1 MKTFILPPLQENLKE
16 EEDICEL
23 THVNRMFTRNLISI
37 PGFDNYKTLKCDFHT
52 HTVFSDGLVWPDA
65 RVYEAWQ
72 EGLDAIAITDHIEHR
87 PNKEILKGDLN
98 ESYKI
103 AKKAADDMDFI
114 VIPGA
119 EITRFKPLGHLNALF
134 VKDVTPLDVKD
145 PMQAIAEAKKQGAF
159 IMWNHPGW
167 PDNKATLYP
176 IHEQLIGEN
185 RIDGIEVMSYKD
197 YYPTAFNWCVRWDK
211 AFMANTDAHVPVAG
225 MYKQGMLRPLT
236 LVFASEKSERAIREA
251 LFAGRTA
258 ALFDGILAGRKEHLA
273 LLVKASLQC
282 HRMRN
287 NCMEVSNHSDIPYS
301 IIQGGN
307 HYCLPAKKSVLI
319 MPQKGSLL
327 TIGNCF
333 VDKNERLTI
342 PAEELFNPSLP

>member
-1 MKTFILPPLQENLKE
+1 MKKFFLPPLQENLNA
-16 EEDICEL
+16 EDDVCEL
-23 THVNRMFTRNLISI
+23 THINCMFTRNLICI
-37 PGFDNYKTLKCDFHT
+37 PGFDRYQTLKCDFHT
-52 HTVFSDGLVWPDA
+52 HSVFSDGLVWPDA

-87 PNKEILKGDLN
+87 INKEVLTGDLN
-98 ESYKI
+98 ESYRI

-119 EITRFKPLGHLNALF
+119 EITRAKPLGHLNALF
-134 VKDVTPLDVKD
+134 VKDVTALDVAD

-167 PDNKATLYP
+167 PDNKATLSP
-176 IHEQLIGEN
+176 IHEQLIEGN

-197 YYPTAFNWCVRWDK
+197 YYPVAFNWCVRWNK
-211 AFMANTDAHVPVAG
+211 AFMANSDAHIPTAG
-225 MYKQGMLRPLT
+225 MYKQGILRPLT
-236 LVFASEKSERAIREA
+236 LVFASEKSEPAIREA

-273 LLVKASLQC
+273 QLVKASLQC

-287 NCMEVSNHSDIPYS
+287 NCLEISNHSDIPYS
-301 IIQGGN
+301 IIQGN
-307 HYCLPAKKSVLI
+307 DHYYLPARKSIL
-319 MPQKGSLL
+319 MMLQEKGYL
-327 TIGNCF
+327 TIANCL
-333 VDKNERLTI
+333 VDKNERLAI
-342 PAEELFNPSLP
+342 PSEEFSYPSLP